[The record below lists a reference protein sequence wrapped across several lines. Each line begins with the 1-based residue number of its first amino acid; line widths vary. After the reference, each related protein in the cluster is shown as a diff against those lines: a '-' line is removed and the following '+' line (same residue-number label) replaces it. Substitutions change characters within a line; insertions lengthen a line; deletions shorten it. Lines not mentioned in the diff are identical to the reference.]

1 MKPSFPCFFFGL
13 RIVSSPKAEEEKKPE
28 VTNEA
33 PRIVFDD
40 AMKQKQ
46 LIHNISTDILG
57 NGIRYPFV
65 VLVFSCDCRV
75 PPKRVSALRIS

>member
-1 MKPSFPCFFFGL
+1 MKPSFSCFFFGL
-13 RIVSSPKAEEEKKPE
+13 HIVVAPKPEEEKKPE

-40 AMKQKQ
+40 VMKQKQ

-65 VLVFSCDCRV
+65 LVLF
-75 PPKRVSALRIS
+75 AYH